1 VNEDLIEGEMDNTEY
16 LLSSNKM
23 KERLLAARESDVGT
37 AIKGPDIYPT
47 WRVLLICG
55 SSGSGKTTLG
65 RHLAERF
72 GVSLLLIGSW
82 RFGRYLVEQAAIA
95 DVPVVPSR
103 PFETLAERLMPEIL

>member
-1 VNEDLIEGEMDNTEY
+1 MNEDLIEGEMDNTEY

-37 AIKGPDIYPT
+37 AIKVPDIYPT

-65 RHLAERF
+65 RLAHHL
-72 GVSLLLIGSW
+72 V
-82 RFGRYLVEQAAIA
+82 VEVVGAII
-95 DVPVVPSR
+95 R
-103 PFETLAERLMPEIL
+103 HG